1 MKFILKHQPT
11 ELQISRIWYFEI
23 YSNKTYKNI
32 TIELDENDEKIIEFE
47 CGCRKNTIN
56 DSMNK
61 KQTKCRHIKDCI
73 KIIRSMGYLKFEE
86 EEFVFTNQKIK
97 PKDL

>member
-1 MKFILKHQPT
+1 MKFVLIQIPP
-11 ELQISRIWYFEI
+11 ELSNRRIFYFII

-32 TIELDENDEKIIEFE
+32 NIELDEDDEKIISYE

-61 KQTKCRHIKDCI
+61 KQTQCRHIKDCI
-73 KIIRSMGYLKFEE
+73 TLIKSMGYLKYEDE
-86 EEFVFTNQKIK
+86 YVFTNQKTK
-97 PKDL
+97 